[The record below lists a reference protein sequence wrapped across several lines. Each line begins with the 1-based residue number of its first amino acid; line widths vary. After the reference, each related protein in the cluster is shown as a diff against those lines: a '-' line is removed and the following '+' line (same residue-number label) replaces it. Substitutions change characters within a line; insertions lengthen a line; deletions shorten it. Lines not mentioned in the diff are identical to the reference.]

1 MSNQVRVDYSKYYV
15 RIPNEVYWF
24 LATIDDHQFRERFE
38 ERMVLER
45 TLMSDLQLPLTLLTA
60 VNPYP
65 YPRNTVPSLVE
76 CAFNTLPHEI
86 KERIERYH
94 LLSR

>member
-1 MSNQVRVDYSKYYV
+1 
-15 RIPNEVYWF
+15 
-24 LATIDDHQFRERFE
+24 
-38 ERMVLER
+38 
-45 TLMSDLQLPLTLLTA
+45 MSDLQLPLTLLTA

-86 KERIERYH
+86 KERIEQYQ
-94 LLSR
+94 LLSRPTHPIEHFHGRANYQLLLRYTRFMSRG

>member
-1 MSNQVRVDYSKYYV
+1 
-15 RIPNEVYWF
+15 
-24 LATIDDHQFRERFE
+24 
-38 ERMVLER
+38 
-45 TLMSDLQLPLTLLTA
+45 MSDLQLPLTLLTA

-86 KERIERYH
+86 KERIERYQ
-94 LLSR
+94 LLSRQTHPIEHFHIVFPNLPYDQEDYDE